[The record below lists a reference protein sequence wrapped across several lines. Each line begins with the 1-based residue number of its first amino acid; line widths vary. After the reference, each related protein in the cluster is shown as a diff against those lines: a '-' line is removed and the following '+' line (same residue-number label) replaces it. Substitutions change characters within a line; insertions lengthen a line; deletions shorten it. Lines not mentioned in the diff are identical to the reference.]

1 MKLSHSQSC
10 RTKAEQDAEEE
21 EEEGEE
27 YEENNDNKK
36 NQQKKFKRT
45 KSLFFDPTT
54 QVNHPLPDLIWKA
67 TFHVLPRAP
76 ELDKSKLSSNEVM
89 DLLHC
94 CLLSNAVYY
103 KDGTKHLPANL
114 CNIVIDCWKS
124 DFYRIPYFVVDS
136 DELDT
141 IFIALRGS
149 ANLKDFHVD
158 FLAAAIQYQRG
169 HVHEGVYFTS
179 LNIFEEIKRQ
189 VRELSL
195 KRNKRKIILTGH
207 SLGGAV
213 AGMMA
218 VLFNEEMIDLNISA
232 VCFAPVASFSQEI
245 WEFSHSYIKSY
256 INYGDLVPFIS
267 YYNAYYLPKNSLPK
281 VTYERLNRWC
291 IKKINKHSKRPEFRL
306 LVDTYTEPLKV
317 PYKLIPPGDSYIIRI
332 VDKKAATVEIQG
344 INAPQI
350 YFGQFLKNLS
360 ATHHSMNLYKHS
372 IIRYSCEF
380 FNQDPELV
388 EYIRSRKHHHHHHH
402 HKNNKNN
409 KEIKNNKDN
418 KDNKDDKNNEDNKDD
433 KNNKDI
439 KDDKDYNDNESD
451 NSSDSDNDDDDDDY
465 NYNYNVSSTP
475 IISSNTSLTSVNQS
489 QQASNNSIIAS
500 SNNLKS

>member
-10 RTKAEQDAEEE
+10 RTNNDRNRDEEE
-21 EEEGEE
+21 DEDEEDVDVD
-27 YEENNDNKK
+27 NNATK
-36 NQQKKFKRT
+36 NNQKKIKHS

-54 QVNHPLPDLIWKA
+54 QVNHPMPDLIWKA
-67 TFHVLPRAP
+67 TFHVLPHAP
-76 ELDKSKLSSNEVM
+76 ELDASKLSSTEVM

-103 KDGTKHLPANL
+103 KDGTKHLPSNL
-114 CNIVIDCWKS
+114 CNIVLDCWKS

-189 VRELSL
+189 VRDLSL
-195 KRNKRKIILTGH
+195 KHNKRKIIITGH

-213 AGMMA
+213 SGMMA
-218 VLFNEEMIDLNISA
+218 VLFNEEMIDLNVKAI
-232 VCFAPVASFSQEI
+232 CFAPVASFSQEI

-256 INYGDLVPFIS
+256 VNYGDLVPFIS
-267 YYNAYYLPKNSLPK
+267 YYNAYYLPKGSLPK
-281 VTYERLNRWC
+281 VTYERLHHWC

-317 PYKLIPPGDSYIIRI
+317 PYKLIPPGDSYVIRI
-332 VDKKAATVEIQG
+332 ADKKAAKVEIQA

-380 FNQDPELV
+380 FNQDPDLV

-402 HKNNKNN
+402 NHKNNK
-409 KEIKNNKDN
+409 E
-418 KDNKDDKNNEDNKDD
+418 NE
-433 KNNKDI
+433 
-439 KDDKDYNDNESD
+439 NDNEND
-451 NSSDSDNDDDDDDY
+451 NNNSDSDNNDDDY
-465 NYNYNVSSTP
+465 NYNGSSTP
-475 IISSNTSLTSVNQS
+475 LISSNTSLTSVNQS
-489 QQASNNSIIAS
+489 QQASTDSVVAS
-500 SNNLKS
+500 SNNLKSQK

>member
-179 LNIFEEIKRQ
+179 LNIFEDIKRQ
-189 VRELSL
+189 IRELSL
-195 KRNKRKIILTGH
+195 KHNKRQIILTGH

-213 AGMMA
+213 AGMTA
-218 VLFNEEMIDLNISA
+218 VLFNEEMIDLKVRA
-232 VCFAPVASFSQEI
+232 VCLAPVASFSQEV
-245 WEFSHSYIKSY
+245 WEFSHSYIQSY

-267 YYNAYYLPKNSLPK
+267 YYNTYYLPEHSLPK
-281 VTYERLNRWC
+281 VTYERLNQWC

-306 LVDTYTEPLKV
+306 LVETYTEPVKV

-332 VDKKAATVEIQG
+332 NNKAATVEIQAVT
-344 INAPQI
+344 APQI
-350 YFGQFLKNLS
+350 YFGQFLNNLS
-360 ATHHSMNLYKHS
+360 AMKHKIRLYKHS
-372 IIRYSCEF
+372 IIRYTCEF
-380 FNQDPELV
+380 FNQDQKLI
-388 EYIRSRKHHHHHHH
+388 EYYNLSKKLRHNRRNNYLRKS
-402 HKNNKNN
+402 KNNDEDQNENENELESNYISDNENN
-409 KEIKNNKDN
+409 NQDEKAGNNEN
-418 KDNKDDKNNEDNKDD
+418 ENNEDESSDVGCDD
-433 KNNKDI
+433 DS
-439 KDDKDYNDNESD
+439 ESD
-451 NSSDSDNDDDDDDY
+451 CTDSEDDY
-465 NYNYNVSSTP
+465 DDEEYP
-475 IISSNTSLTSVNQS
+475 SNNS
-489 QQASNNSIIAS
+489 QQASKESVTAS
-500 SNNLKS
+500 SSTMKS